1 MCTTNAFLS
10 AVVHRF
16 GAQIYECMDSG
27 KFVAPTASPRL
38 AGGQE
43 RMWLFTKF
51 VHSAVHKL
59 LGSESVFSETP
70 KN

>member
-38 AGGQE
+38 GAGGQE
-43 RMWLFTKF
+43 RMHVAL
-51 VHSAVHKL
+51 HQICAL
-59 LGSESVFSETP
+59 CGAQIAG
-70 KN
+70 